1 MVYNRKFISQ
11 EAVKQGFTASK
22 WIKSVEPVIGGK
34 GGGKA
39 ECAQASGNNYT
50 KLKEASDIALQFAQ
64 R

>member
-1 MVYNRKFISQ
+1 MES
-11 EAVKQGFTASK
+11 
-22 WIKSVEPVIGGK
+22 VIGGK

-50 KLKEASDIALQFAQ
+50 KLEEAIDIARHFAQ